1 MSKTPKETAPPSMYD
16 IMRKEK
22 RTLSQEELQEF
33 YKQAL
38 DQQSAPEGS
47 DPLAEGWIHM
57 QKARG
62 WK

>member
-1 MSKTPKETAPPSMYD
+1 MYD

-38 DQQSAPEGS
+38 DQQSVPEGS